1 MRGRPALLGTN
12 ATKTQFRTLRRQVLL
27 KSTPHLPNTTQR
39 DIDVGDIIL
48 HTNTRMHALVSSLMF
63 PPLCSPYTGT
73 REVFMRGGRMGE
85 ERRAMKEKEGK
96 WERGI
101 VVCPHNAAPLFSEV
115 TAGASRTPPPLSK
128 SFLPLFLSSL
138 SLAQGEYPVSSPFI
152 AAEQQTAS
160 LKKKKKTTFLCAH
173 FYLPLSNGPFPL
185 RACQIYLILN
195 LLSFSHPFSLRGRLH
210 GWRKHTWLVLFV
222 IWRSHRRRLH

>member
-63 PPLCSPYTGT
+63 PPLCSPDTGT
-73 REVFMRGGRMGE
+73 REVFMRGR
-85 ERRAMKEKEGK
+85 EGK

-115 TAGASRTPPPLSK
+115 TAGASRTPPPCLK
-128 SFLPLFLSSL
+128 AFFLSSSHPSL
-138 SLAQGEYPVSSPFI
+138 SPKESILCPLPSSP
-152 AAEQQTAS
+152 QNNRP
-160 LKKKKKTTFLCAH
+160 LLWKKKKNYIPLCPFLPA
-173 FYLPLSNGPFPL
+173 
-185 RACQIYLILN
+185 
-195 LLSFSHPFSLRGRLH
+195 SL
-210 GWRKHTWLVLFV
+210 
-222 IWRSHRRRLH
+222 

>member
-63 PPLCSPYTGT
+63 PPLCSPDTGT

-115 TAGASRTPPPLSK
+115 TAGASRTPPPCLK
-128 SFLPLFLSSL
+128 AFFLSSSHPSL
-138 SLAQGEYPVSSPFI
+138 SPKESILCPLPSSP
-152 AAEQQTAS
+152 QNNRP
-160 LKKKKKTTFLCAH
+160 LLWKKKKKTTFLCAH

-195 LLSFSHPFSLRGRLH
+195 LLSFSHPFSLQGRLH